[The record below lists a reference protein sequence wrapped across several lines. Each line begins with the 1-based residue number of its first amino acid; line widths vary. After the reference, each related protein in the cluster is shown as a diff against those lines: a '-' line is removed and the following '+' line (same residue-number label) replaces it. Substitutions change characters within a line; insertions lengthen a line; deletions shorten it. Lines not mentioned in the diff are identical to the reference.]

1 VPVLYLR
8 SSLLLG
14 VGTPI
19 SSTLGLQIVV
29 HISAHFC
36 YLTIFILQQVF

>member
-8 SSLLLG
+8 VVLLPG

-29 HISAHFC
+29 HISVHFC
-36 YLTIFILQQVF
+36 